1 MGSSAVRWL
10 LVAGCGASLHAAV
23 AGAPEPGPTG
33 VLPVASLT
41 SSNDMFGTGV
51 GNGDDF
57 RTAALAGHVRLG
69 GLVLVADA
77 AMLTDRAGG
86 TRSDEAVLAAGW
98 AFGPEKP
105 RTGWHVGG
113 FIGAGVR
120 IDSDLYGQGVQ
131 NAVHRTIGAQEVFLD
146 EDPVDST
153 RPALVGSA
161 ALGWLGQASRGMSGW
176 WGGQLVAAGQWAADG
191 QMITEIGP
199 RLSLVG
205 QEGAFWLGSFVRLRE
220 GGAPGST
227 AEATGQHEDGWWF
240 DSGTFITPLRSGD
253 THWGWQVRVAA
264 NPETGATL
272 GSLGLVARPG
282 VSAAG
287 ASLALEHDLAVYGG
301 GGFGVQLRWY
311 PYPYQDA
318 HRSAAV
324 LDYRF
329 GTEPD
334 GSLSLDSGPTDNVLG
349 AELRHDQWTVGW
361 EEGYRSPDWS
371 GLRFVPWSQVGA
383 GVRQEGLVVE
393 GPGAR
398 FAQGSA
404 TTLVAR
410 GAAGLR
416 LEWRDTLSLGAS
428 LDGWLPAWSE
438 DLQVGDDNVTLND
451 PGWAVGL
458 HLAAHIAW

>member
-1 MGSSAVRWL
+1 MGTIVRWL
-10 LVAGCGASLHAAV
+10 LATACGASLHAAV

-33 VLPVASLT
+33 ILAVASLT

-57 RTAALAGHVRLG
+57 RTAALSGHLRLG
-69 GLVLVADA
+69 GLMLVADA
-77 AMLTDRAGG
+77 SMLTDRGGG

-98 AFGPEKP
+98 AFGQETPH
-105 RTGWHVGG
+105 TGWHAGG
-113 FIGAGVR
+113 FLGGGVR
-120 IDSDLYGQGVQ
+120 IDSNLHGQEVQ
-131 NAVHRTIGAQEVFLD
+131 NVVHRTIGAQQVHLD
-146 EDPVDST
+146 QDPVDST
-153 RPALVGSA
+153 RPVLVGSA
-161 ALGWLGQASRGMSGW
+161 VLGWLGQAGQGMSGW
-176 WGGQLVAAGQWAADG
+176 WGGQLVAAGQWAEDG
-191 QMITEIGP
+191 QVIAEVGP
-199 RLSLVG
+199 RVSLVG
-205 QEGAFWLGSFVRLRE
+205 QEGAFWLGTFVRMRE
-220 GGAPGST
+220 GEAPGTT
-227 AEATGQHEDGWWF
+227 AEMTGRHEDGWWF
-240 DSGTFITPLRSGD
+240 DSGTFITPLRHGGTS
-253 THWGWQVRVAA
+253 WGWQVRVAA
-264 NPETGATL
+264 NPETGASL
-272 GSLGLVARPG
+272 GSLGLLARPG

-287 ASLALEHDLAVYGG
+287 ASLALEHDLSIYNG

-318 HRSAAV
+318 HRSAVV

-334 GSLSLDSGPTDNVLG
+334 GSLSLDTGPADIALG

-371 GLRFVPWSQVGA
+371 GLRFVPWSQAGA

-393 GPGAR
+393 GPGAHVTKGR
-398 FAQGSA
+398 A

-410 GAAGLR
+410 GAVGLR

-438 DLQVGDDNVTLND
+438 DMRVGGDSVTLND
-451 PGWAVGL
+451 PGWAIGL